1 MKNNINKEIEF
12 LSDRIN
18 DLQRSNANGSVNI
31 SYMPKIEIPEIEIK
45 GKFVG
50 IGMSVGAFFGPW
62 GPAIGAAIGAV
73 IEYLVNIFGGEE
85 SRKAKI
91 KNNISVE
98 LDKIRGHILNEIG
111 NSRGEIIAQI
121 KKDIIQPVIE
131 ENKQVVVRYRNL
143 QNMFNE
149 NIKFLNDQKNNLENE
164 KHRRY

>member
-1 MKNNINKEIEF
+1 M
-12 LSDRIN
+12 SDRIN
-18 DLQRSNANGSVNI
+18 DLQRSNTNVSVNI
-31 SYMPKIEIPEIEIK
+31 SYMPKIEIPEIEVEER
-45 GKFVG
+45 FLG
-50 IGMSVGAFFGPW
+50 IGMTIGTLFG
-62 GPAIGAAIGAV
+62 GFLGTAIGAAIGAA
-73 IEYLVNIFGGEE
+73 IDFLASMFGIGEN

-91 KNNISVE
+91 KNNISAE